1 MRPSPTDSAKPL
13 VSSTS
18 EGGFAMTNP
27 MAAAAA
33 SPGAEAAAGMGLSGV
48 GVNPVMAR
56 AMEEQRREEA
66 ERRAE
71 RTKDSNLVAAKL
83 PSEPPARDE
92 LELWLEKFEKLKAQA
107 DDLGQRIRDA
117 TKEGAVGGEIAAL
130 VAAGRH
136 RDSSGGSS
144 GHQEAAALARA
155 AIARKKLARD
165 VGSSVS
171 MPTGANPLF
180 AAAGA
185 KAALGRRRTGSGP
198 RSRGR
203 GAAANPLL
211 RAAST
216 RRAAA
221 AAAATRKPTDA

>member
-1 MRPSPTDSAKPL
+1 
-13 VSSTS
+13 
-18 EGGFAMTNP
+18 

-92 LELWLEKFEKLKAQA
+92 LELWL
-107 DDLGQRIRDA
+107 
-117 TKEGAVGGEIAAL
+117 
-130 VAAGRH
+130 
-136 RDSSGGSS
+136 
-144 GHQEAAALARA
+144 
-155 AIARKKLARD
+155 KKLARD
-165 VGSSVS
+165 VSSAGSSVS

-185 KAALGRRRTGSGP
+185 KAAL
-198 RSRGR
+198 
-203 GAAANPLL
+203 
-211 RAAST
+211 
-216 RRAAA
+216 
-221 AAAATRKPTDA
+221 

>member
-1 MRPSPTDSAKPL
+1 
-13 VSSTS
+13 
-18 EGGFAMTNP
+18 MTNP

-165 VGSSVS
+165 VSSAGSSVS

-211 RAAST
+211 RAASA
-216 RRAAA
+216 RRA